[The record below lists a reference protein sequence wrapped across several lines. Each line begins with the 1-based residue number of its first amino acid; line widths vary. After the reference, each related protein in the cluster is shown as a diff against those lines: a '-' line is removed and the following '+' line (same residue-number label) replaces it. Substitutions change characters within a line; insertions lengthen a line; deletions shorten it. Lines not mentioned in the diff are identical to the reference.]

1 MHSRLPR
8 GVRPRLEGK
17 QRTALSSRAPTRI
30 SWSPLSRLKG
40 IHPTL
45 QFGEKTQ
52 DCSPGQAG
60 KGGPHLAMTGASHG
74 FPQAAAPV
82 GVFSRGTTRTS
93 GSLSCG
99 ASNSCLH
106 AHGEGELV
114 ITLESWEVTRASRRV
129 EEGLSR
135 SFSGGG
141 GKPSFPSTS
150 AGDYRELPM
159 VTLRGEGCCGVGR
172 ASRDSAGFG
181 AMEEG
186 LISRGG
192 RNLRLPLRF

>member
-1 MHSRLPR
+1 MGFLRLRRPWGFSHEARR
-8 GVRPRLEGK
+8 GPQG
-17 QRTALSSRAPTRI
+17 ASRAV
-30 SWSPLSRLKG
+30 
-40 IHPTL
+40 
-45 QFGEKTQ
+45 
-52 DCSPGQAG
+52 PG
-60 KGGPHLAMTGASHG
+60 
-74 FPQAAAPV
+74 
-82 GVFSRGTTRTS
+82 
-93 GSLSCG
+93 
-99 ASNSCLH
+99 NSCLH

-150 AGDYRELPM
+150 AGDYRELTRVP
-159 VTLRGEGCCGVGR
+159 LRGEECCGVGR

-192 RNLRLPLRF
+192 RNLRLPLGFGL

>member
-1 MHSRLPR
+1 M
-8 GVRPRLEGK
+8 
-17 QRTALSSRAPTRI
+17 
-30 SWSPLSRLKG
+30 
-40 IHPTL
+40 
-45 QFGEKTQ
+45 
-52 DCSPGQAG
+52 AG
-60 KGGPHLAMTGASHG
+60 KEGPHLAMTGASHG
-74 FPQAAAPV
+74 FPQAVAPV
-82 GVFSRGTTRTS
+82 GVSHEARRGPQ
-93 GSLSCG
+93 G
-99 ASNSCLH
+99 ASCAAPGNSCLH

-114 ITLESWEVTRASRRV
+114 ITLESWEMTRASRRV

-150 AGDYRELPM
+150 AGDYRELPRM
-159 VTLRGEGCCGVGR
+159 PLRGEGCCGVGR
-172 ASRDSAGFG
+172 ASRDSAGFS